1 MLKRTNDKSILNY
14 VLAHLRKEDKQ
25 ELIAL
30 YSDEWYEKTIESFL
44 NREFFV
50 LYGLDD
56 KKNSVPI
63 VIGGVDPIFDKSQ
76 RIGCVW
82 LLSTIWVNRNK
93 KLFFNTLKT
102 QVLLAEKEFDI
113 LFNFVYT
120 SNFGAKK
127 WIQKL
132 GFSFDNPKPVCFSM
146 EDGFDFFYK
155 SKGKEI

>member
-14 VLAHLRKEDKQ
+14 VLSHLRKEDKQ

-56 KKNSVPI
+56 KKNIVPI
-63 VIGGVDPIFDKSQ
+63 AIGGVESIFDKSQ

-93 KLFFNTLKT
+93 KLFFETLKT

-120 SNFGAKK
+120 SNLGAKK

-132 GFSFDNPKPVCFSM
+132 GFSFDNPKPVGFSL

-155 SKGKEI
+155 LTERSS

>member
-1 MLKRTNDKSILNY
+1 MK
-14 VLAHLRKEDKQ
+14 H
-25 ELIAL
+25 
-30 YSDEWYEKTIESFL
+30 
-44 NREFFV
+44 
-50 LYGLDD
+50 
-56 KKNSVPI
+56 
-63 VIGGVDPIFDKSQ
+63 
-76 RIGCVW
+76 
-82 LLSTIWVNRNK
+82 K